1 MRRMAAAAGAV
12 LLGLFLAVALPGCHR
27 ADDGLSSTRQE
38 QADRLTD
45 IAKRSGGDWNKL
57 TQADK
62 DYLVNTLSHGNE
74 QNARMIL
81 MAKVGHFAG
90 GPPQAGKPPSR

>member
-1 MRRMAAAAGAV
+1 MRRLAAAAGAA
-12 LLGLFLAVALPGCHR
+12 LLGLFLAVAVPGCHR

-38 QADRLTD
+38 QADRLSD

-62 DYLVNTLSHGNE
+62 DYLVKTLSNGNE
-74 QNARMIL
+74 NNARMIL

-90 GPPQAGKPPSR
+90 GPPQTGRPPGH